1 MSGVD
6 RSSPPKSLSA
16 DHLIAA
22 VGGRGGLSRLLRF
35 ALVGSL
41 ATATYL
47 VVSLGLSNP
56 RFHLAPWAASL
67 AGFAISFAVSYFGH
81 LFFTY
86 RAEPDHV
93 FYGPRFALATLALI
107 LIFSALSQVLATDF
121 NLGRLWSN
129 LLVAA
134 LFPPCSFLLH
144 TFWSFAARKGER
156 SEILGPR
163 CE

>member
-6 RSSPPKSLSA
+6 RSSLPKSLFT
-16 DHLIAA
+16 DDLIASI
-22 VGGRGGLSRLLRF
+22 GGRDGLSRLLRF
-35 ALVGSL
+35 AFVGGL

-47 VVSLGLSNP
+47 VVSLGLSISSF
-56 RFHLAPWAASL
+56 RLAPWVASL
-67 AGFAISFAVSYFGH
+67 AGFAVSFLVSYFGH

-107 LIFSALSQVLATDF
+107 LIFSALSQVLAAHFD
-121 NLGRLWSN
+121 LGRFWSN
-129 LLVAA
+129 VLVAG

-144 TFWSFAARKGER
+144 TFWSFAARKGDR
-156 SEILGPR
+156 P
-163 CE
+163 

>member
-6 RSSPPKSLSA
+6 RASRPKSLSA

-22 VGGRGGLSRLLRF
+22 IGGRDRVWTLLRF

-41 ATATYL
+41 ATITYL
-47 VVSLGLSNP
+47 VVSLSFSNS
-56 RFHLAPWAASL
+56 RFHLMPWAASL

-129 LLVAA
+129 VLVAG

-144 TFWSFAARKGER
+144 TFWSFAARNGDG
-156 SEILGPR
+156 SEILGQR
-163 CE
+163 SE

>member
-1 MSGVD
+1 MTGTE
-6 RSSPPKSLSA
+6 RSTLPKSPCAGDPSVL
-16 DHLIAA
+16 
-22 VGGRGGLSRLLRF
+22 VGGRDRLWTLLRF

-47 VVSLGLSNP
+47 AVSLFLSSSSV
-56 RFHLAPWAASL
+56 RLAPWAASL
-67 AGFAISFAVSYFGH
+67 AGFALSFIVSYVGH

-107 LIFSALSQVLATDF
+107 FIFSAFSQILAIDF
-121 NLGRLWSN
+121 ALGRLWSN
-129 LLVAA
+129 GLVAA

-144 TFWSFAARKGER
+144 TFWSFAGRPE
-156 SEILGPR
+156 SLG
-163 CE
+163 